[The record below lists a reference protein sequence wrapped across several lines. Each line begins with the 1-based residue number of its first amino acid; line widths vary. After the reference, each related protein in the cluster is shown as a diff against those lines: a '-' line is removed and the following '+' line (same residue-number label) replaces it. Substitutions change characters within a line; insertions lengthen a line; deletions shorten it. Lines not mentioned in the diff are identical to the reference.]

1 VGVSSE
7 YRSAAVC
14 RRGHVA
20 SADLTASEYGP
31 KCSQCGADVLI
42 QCSACGRRIRGETVV
57 AGAYHVGGETPPD
70 FCDNCGAAF
79 PWIGRQA
86 LIYELQNRLEGQQLD
101 PADALTVREQLDALL
116 SPELDVAEQRERWGR
131 VKKLAP
137 VLWQTSQPLIET
149 LATAAVRA
157 AI

>member
-1 VGVSSE
+1 MYVE
-7 YRSAAVC
+7 RAFALTPAA
-14 RRGHVA
+14 
-20 SADLTASEYGP
+20 
-31 KCSQCGADVLI
+31 I
-42 QCSACGRRIRGETVV
+42 
-57 AGAYHVGGETPPD
+57 
-70 FCDNCGAAF
+70 
-79 PWIGRQA
+79 
-86 LIYELQNRLEGQQLD
+86 IYELQNRLEGQQLD

-137 VLWQTSQPLIET
+137 ALWQTSQPLIQT

>member
-20 SADLTASEYGP
+20 SAD
-31 KCSQCGADVLI
+31 
-42 QCSACGRRIRGETVV
+42 
-57 AGAYHVGGETPPD
+57 
-70 FCDNCGAAF
+70 
-79 PWIGRQA
+79 
-86 LIYELQNRLEGQQLD
+86 
-101 PADALTVREQLDALL
+101 
-116 SPELDVAEQRERWGR
+116 VAEQRERWGR

-137 VLWQTSQPLIET
+137 ALWQTSQPFIET
-149 LATAAVRA
+149 LAKAAVRA